1 MSYDIEVRQ
10 SRFPNALDPTLTGFF
25 PKYHGWEAFWAPV
38 DYMEADEDA
47 YIAIRRNEIIILAK
61 SGIIVHVT
69 GKGRNGHHDDYQ
81 GYLGFQATKYTKNV
95 EKEFDGVMKMPSH
108 EDFPAEMFGNVLE
121 CKDDFCREFVM
132 HKIMALRGGASKKR
146 RYAHYLDV
154 VSRHIGLLEKYNL
167 PHPDPDREAILKAH
181 ARCLQTMLAL
191 PDDTKTTVLKAA
203 CNATCSTVMGAAIG
217 DVTNLLTK

>member
-81 GYLGFQATKYTKNV
+81 GYLGFQATKYTKRR
-95 EKEFDGVMKMPSH
+95 KRIRWCH
-108 EDFPAEMFGNVLE
+108 ED
-121 CKDDFCREFVM
+121 
-132 HKIMALRGGASKKR
+132 
-146 RYAHYLDV
+146 
-154 VSRHIGLLEKYNL
+154 
-167 PHPDPDREAILKAH
+167 
-181 ARCLQTMLAL
+181 AL
-191 PDDTKTTVLKAA
+191 P
-203 CNATCSTVMGAAIG
+203 
-217 DVTNLLTK
+217 